1 MNRYIFH
8 CIVALPLFF
17 AACNNGPKSEESD
30 SHTHDHEVE
39 SHATEEVVH
48 FVNYTDSLEIYIVGS
63 PMVSGK
69 DVDLA
74 VHLTSL
80 TSFKPLEADS
90 LRFDVDLNGKAY
102 SFQTRSTGAKGIFL
116 IPVKFDTYGRADA
129 KLIFSW
135 NGQYHSVNL
144 GNFNVYHCENDWA
157 ESHVHESNGNTIRFS
172 KEQAWAVD
180 FATELVA
187 LRPLGQVIRTAGRV
201 IPAQQD
207 EQVLVAGISGVVGF
221 PEKQLLPG
229 MGVKKS
235 EQLLRISSQGG
246 SDDNFSIRFAEAKS
260 RFELARSAYE
270 RLKVLAG
277 ENVVST
283 AELERARTEYE
294 VAQAAYQAIVK
305 HNSSEGQTVA
315 SPINGE
321 VTSVMVRNGEFVSVG
336 QPLIKLAG
344 AKSQQVQC
352 YVQPRYSQL
361 LDYIIDANIK
371 VGATGTVINLGANT
385 GRIAAAGKSIT
396 ADNHLL
402 PVTLEIP
409 YTDKLTNGDFVE
421 VFLLCKPD
429 QSAVAVPQTS
439 ILEEQGTHF
448 VIVQHQPESF
458 EKREVK
464 LGGTDGL
471 RVQVVSG
478 LKVGERIVT
487 RGAIYVKMAQSSGKL
502 DAHSG
507 HVH

>member
-1 MNRYIFH
+1 MNRYIYHF
-8 CIVALPLFF
+8 IVTIPLYF
-17 AACNNGPKSEESD
+17 AACNGKHGAAESD
-30 SHTHDHEVE
+30 PHAHDHEAG

-74 VHLTSL
+74 VHLTGL
-80 TSFKPLEADS
+80 ASFKPIEADS
-90 LRFDVDLNGKAY
+90 LRFDINLSGKVY
-102 SFQTRSTGAKGIFL
+102 SFQAQSSGAKGIFL
-116 IPVKFDTYGRADA
+116 IPVKFDAHGKANA
-129 KLIFSW
+129 KFTFSW
-135 NGQYHSVNL
+135 NGQHHSVNL
-144 GNFNVYHCENDWA
+144 GNLNVYHCEHDW
-157 ESHVHESNGNTIRFS
+157 EEDHVHELNGNTIKFS

-187 LRPLGQVIRTAGRV
+187 LQPLGQVVQTTGRV
-201 IPAQQD
+201 MPAQQD
-207 EQVLVAGISGVVGF
+207 EQVLVAGISGVIDFTG
-221 PEKQLLPG
+221 KQLLPG

-235 EQLLRISSQGG
+235 ETLLRISSRGG
-246 SDDNFSIRFAEAKS
+246 SDDNFSIRFAETKS
-260 RFELARSAYE
+260 RFELAQSTYE
-270 RLKVLAG
+270 RLKALAV
-277 ENVVST
+277 ENVVSA
-283 AELERARTEYE
+283 AELDRARTEYE

-305 HNSSEGQTVA
+305 DNSLEGLILT
-315 SPINGE
+315 SPLNGE
-321 VTSVMVRNGEFVSVG
+321 VTAVMVRNGDFVSVG

-344 AKSQQVQC
+344 SKSQQIQC
-352 YVQPRYSQL
+352 YVQPRFARLISSL
-361 LDYIIDANIK
+361 SDANIR
-371 VGATGTVINLGANT
+371 VSSTATVLNIGTLA
-385 GRIAAAGKSIT
+385 GRIVAAGKSIT

-429 QSAVAVPQTS
+429 RSAIAVPKTS
-439 ILEEQGTHF
+439 ILEEQGNYF
-448 VIVQHQPESF
+448 VIVQLQPELF

-464 LGGTDGL
+464 LGGSDGL

-478 LKVGERIVT
+478 LRVGERIVT
-487 RGAIYVKMAQSSGKL
+487 RGAIYVKMAQSSGML